1 MTIKCP
7 ICGKILKI
15 KDTWIDQFEYDFL
28 SISPGYTS
36 YSVKCDEC
44 GYWESNENLTELK
57 DKIRRISKQPE
68 CNPGMKIVSEYL
80 ERTLGKRPEIPD
92 IIKMLGNLK
101 GPKSL

>member
-1 MTIKCP
+1 MTVKCP
-7 ICGKILKI
+7 ICGKVLKI
-15 KDTWIDQFEYDFL
+15 KNIWVDQFKYDFL
-28 SISPGYTS
+28 SISPGYTT

-44 GYWESNENLTELK
+44 GYWESKENLTALK
-57 DKIRRISKQPE
+57 DKIERISKQPE

-80 ERTLGKRPEIPD
+80 EEILGKQPEVPD

>member
-57 DKIRRISKQPE
+57 DKIQRISKQPE